1 MIAFK
6 DVIKES
12 KAYKQFVKDCTLNKI
27 AQSYLIVASDRA
39 TLKSILIMMAQAIY
53 CERHC
58 GCGEC
63 LACRRIADG
72 NHGNITVL
80 DKEETV
86 KVEDVI
92 HIINDTYIT
101 ALESGKKVYVINNGE
116 KMNEYA
122 QNKLLKTLEE
132 PNSEIVILIGVTN
145 ENAILQTIKSRCN
158 IIYANVWN
166 QQAIYKEL
174 SKVANEQDDI
184 ELASQF
190 AMGSIT
196 RAKNILENESFRTK
210 YYNMLNVLESF
221 NNSTE
226 LPEYLNSF
234 GKEKEDFL
242 ENLGILEQIIGSL
255 ITNRDNN
262 KKYTLIKK
270 FNVRTL
276 ANIYDLVIESYKRV
290 NSNCNITSVANFLLM
305 GILEMRMKLS

>member
-27 AQSYLIVASDRA
+27 AQSYLIVASDRE

-116 KMNEYA
+116 RMNEYA

-174 SKVANEQDDI
+174 SKVANEKEDI
-184 ELASQF
+184 ELAFQF

-234 GKEKEDFL
+234 GKEKEEFL

-255 ITNRDNN
+255 ITNRNN
-262 KKYTLIKK
+262 NEKYTLIKK

-290 NSNCNITSVANFLLM
+290 QSNCNITSVANFLLM